1 MADLIAGE
9 VLESTRPWLEARMP
23 AWPSRA
29 QHLAQGLAHGSG
41 LSSVA
46 QTHTPGAEAQKEMGE
61 LLVGAKGFSCNAC
74 HAVGDEPA
82 LSVFEGAGPNLK
94 LVPSRLRE
102 GYYFDW
108 MHFPQRWMPDTIM
121 PRYAENNQSPLESYA
136 GGRPTCNMRLF
147 WNTFMTWLIANL
159 LEWPLDWWE
168 PITQHEETGSARS
181 LAWIDHV
188 HSSCARTTG
197 LSFQTERRPFQT
209 PN

>member
-1 MADLIAGE
+1 MAR
-9 VLESTRPWLEARMP
+9 VSVRWLRRTLP
-23 AWPSRA
+23 
-29 QHLAQGLAHGSG
+29 
-41 LSSVA
+41 
-46 QTHTPGAEAQKEMGE
+46 EAQKEMGE
-61 LLVGAKGFSCNAC
+61 LLVGAKGFSCDAC
-74 HAVGDEPA
+74 HAVGDQPA

-94 LVPSRLRE
+94 LVSSRLRE

-136 GGRPTCNMRLF
+136 GGQADLQY
-147 WNTFMTWLIANL
+147 AAL
-159 LEWPLDWWE
+159 LEYFHDLADRQPPGMAPGLVGAYYSVKRLAA
-168 PITQHEETGSARS
+168 HS